1 VRRCRICSLAV
12 VRERGCI
19 HDPHSR
25 FFEPLHLHHRICNT
39 IKGTT
44 TVPAFIRHPKDFW
57 SGIVFLIF
65 GLSAVIIGQEYE
77 LGSAGRMGPAYFP
90 IALGILL
97 SLVGLASFVRSFFR
111 PGEAIGR
118 IYYRELT
125 IVLVAV
131 LLFGFL
137 VRNAGLVPA
146 GFLLILISS
155 YASDK
160 FELKKSLALAVGMTL
175 FAVGLFVKL
184 LGLPMPIIGPW
195 LGGN

>member
-1 VRRCRICSLAV
+1 M
-12 VRERGCI
+12 
-19 HDPHSR
+19 
-25 FFEPLHLHHRICNT
+25 
-39 IKGTT
+39 
-44 TVPAFIRHPKDFW
+44 PAFIRNPKDFW

-77 LGSAGRMGPAYFP
+77 MGSAGRMGPAYFP
-90 IALGILL
+90 TALGILL
-97 SLVGLASFVRSFFR
+97 SLVGAGTLLRSFFR
-111 PGEAIGR
+111 PGEQIGR
-118 IYYRELT
+118 LYYRELT

-146 GFLLILISS
+146 GFLLILVSA

-160 FELKKSLALAVGMTL
+160 FDLKKSLALAVGMTL

-184 LGLPMPIIGPW
+184 LGLPMPIFGPW